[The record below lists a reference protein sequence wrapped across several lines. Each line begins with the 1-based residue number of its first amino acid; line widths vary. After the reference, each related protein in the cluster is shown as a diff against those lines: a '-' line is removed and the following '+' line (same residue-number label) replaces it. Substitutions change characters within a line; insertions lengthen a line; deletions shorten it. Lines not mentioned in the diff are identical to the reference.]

1 MDLVSIIVPYYKK
14 KKFIKRA
21 LLSVLNQSYKK
32 FELILIYD
40 DKNKKDLSYIKKLVK
55 LDKRILLIVNNENLG
70 VGFSRNKG
78 INFSK
83 GKYVCFLDSDDY
95 WNKNKIKEQLNF
107 MKNNK
112 AVITHTSY
120 NIIENNKII
129 STRHARNFLNFNSLI
144 FSCDIGC
151 STVMLK
157 KKILFKNENFPP
169 LKTKEDFVLWLKL
182 LKKGKKIYSIDKIL
196 SNWQKTP
203 KSLSSNVKQKMFDG
217 FKVYNQYMKFGKIK
231 SFFYLFVLSINFLIK
246 NN

>member
-55 LDKRILLIVNNENLG
+55 LDKRILLIVNDKNLG

-78 INFSK
+78 IKVSK
-83 GKYVCFLDSDDY
+83 GKYICFLDSDDF

-112 AVITHTSY
+112 VVISHTSY
-120 NIIENNKII
+120 NIVDNNKKI
-129 STRHARNFLNFNSLI
+129 STRYARNFLNFNSLV
-144 FSCDIGC
+144 FSCDIG
-151 STVMLK
+151 
-157 KKILFKNENFPP
+157 
-169 LKTKEDFVLWLKL
+169 
-182 LKKGKKIYSIDKIL
+182 
-196 SNWQKTP
+196 
-203 KSLSSNVKQKMFDG
+203 
-217 FKVYNQYMKFGKIK
+217 
-231 SFFYLFVLSINFLIK
+231 
-246 NN
+246 

>member
-55 LDKRILLIVNNENLG
+55 LDKRILLIVNDKNLG

-78 INFSK
+78 INVSK
-83 GKYVCFLDSDDY
+83 GKYICFLDSDDF

-112 AVITHTSY
+112 VVISHTSY
-120 NIIENNKII
+120 NIVDNNKKI
-129 STRHARNFLNFNSLI
+129 STRYARNFLNFNSLV

-157 KKILFKNENFPP
+157 KEILFKNENFPP

-182 LKKGKKIYSIDKIL
+182 LKKKNKIYSINKVL
-196 SNWQKTP
+196 SSWQKTS
-203 KSLSSNVKQKMFDG
+203 KSLSSDTKQKLFDG

-231 SFFYLFVLSINFLIK
+231 SLLYLFVLSINFLIK
-246 NN
+246 NH

>member
-55 LDKRILLIVNNENLG
+55 LDKRILLIVNDKNLG

-78 INFSK
+78 IKVSK
-83 GKYVCFLDSDDY
+83 GKYICFLDSDDF

-112 AVITHTSY
+112 VVISHTSY
-120 NIIENNKII
+120 NIVDNNKKI
-129 STRHARNFLNFNSLI
+129 STRYARNFLNFNSLV

-157 KKILFKNENFPP
+157 KEILFKNENFPP

-182 LKKGKKIYSIDKIL
+182 LKKKNKIYSLNKVL
-196 SNWQKTP
+196 SSWQKTS
-203 KSLSSNVKQKMFDG
+203 KSLSSDTKQKLFDG

-231 SFFYLFVLSINFLIK
+231 SLLYLFVLSINFLIK
-246 NN
+246 NH

>member
-55 LDKRILLIVNNENLG
+55 LDKRILLIVNDENLG

-78 INFSK
+78 INVSK
-83 GKYVCFLDSDDY
+83 GKYICFLDSDDF

-112 AVITHTSY
+112 VVISHTSY
-120 NIIENNKII
+120 NIIENNKKI
-129 STRHARNFLNFNSLI
+129 STRYARNFLNFNSLV

-157 KKILFKNENFPP
+157 KKILFKYENFPP

-182 LKKGKKIYSIDKIL
+182 LKKRNKIYSINKVL

-203 KSLSSNVKQKMFDG
+203 KSLSSNIKQKLFDG

>member
-55 LDKRILLIVNNENLG
+55 LDKRILLIVNDKNLG

-78 INFSK
+78 IKVSK
-83 GKYVCFLDSDDY
+83 GKYICFLDSDDF

-112 AVITHTSY
+112 VVISHTSY
-120 NIIENNKII
+120 NIVDNNKKI
-129 STRHARNFLNFNSLI
+129 STRYARNFLNFNSLV

-157 KKILFKNENFPP
+157 KEILFKNENFPP

-182 LKKGKKIYSIDKIL
+182 LKKKNKIYSLNKHQNHSLPIL
-196 SNWQKTP
+196 NRS
-203 KSLSSNVKQKMFDG
+203 
-217 FKVYNQYMKFGKIK
+217 
-231 SFFYLFVLSINFLIK
+231 YLMVSKYIINI
-246 NN
+246 

>member
-55 LDKRILLIVNNENLG
+55 LDKRILLIVNDKNLG

-78 INFSK
+78 IKVSK
-83 GKYVCFLDSDDY
+83 GKYICFLDSDDF

-112 AVITHTSY
+112 VVISHTSY
-120 NIIENNKII
+120 NIVDNNKKI
-129 STRHARNFLNFNSLI
+129 STRYARNFLNFNSLV

-157 KKILFKNENFPP
+157 KEILFKNENFPP

-182 LKKGKKIYSIDKIL
+182 LKKKNKIYSINKVL
-196 SNWQKTP
+196 SSWQKTS
-203 KSLSSNVKQKMFDG
+203 KSLSSDTKQKLFDG

-231 SFFYLFVLSINFLIK
+231 SLLYLFVLSINFLIK
-246 NN
+246 NH